1 MTPSTSFDPTIVGP
15 GLVSGPSAAGAWW
28 VIIVVF
34 ASSVAFLAWRTR
46 GWRRALLVV
55 LAAVPL
61 GWAGIG
67 TFAPISLVSTGFGPG
82 PGTEQADVPAGIQT
96 TLLYVV
102 AGPTAPYAFGVS
114 LFSAG
119 PVPFTL
125 DGIEVDTSDHVYHGS
140 HVAVAMALWLD
151 EQPIGGMTG
160 PGAPFAPI
168 PASGNM
174 GSIWIVQR
182 SSDCADGPFGPAD
195 SVHASVGWTTQ
206 TSLPLRVTVFG
217 WPRTVEV
224 PLPDMQVA
232 TPEGLCPGTPAS
244 P

>member
-1 MTPSTSFDPTIVGP
+1 MTPSPSFDPTVVGP

-28 VIIVVF
+28 VIIAAF
-34 ASSVAFLAWRTR
+34 ASGIAFLAWRTR
-46 GWRRALLVV
+46 GWRRALLIV

-67 TFAPISLVSTGFGPG
+67 TFAPISLASNGFGPG
-82 PGTEQADVPAGIQT
+82 PGTERAEVPAGVQT
-96 TLLYVV
+96 SLMYVV
-102 AGPTAPYAFGVS
+102 AGPSAPYAFGVS

-125 DGIEVDTSDHVYHGS
+125 DGLEVDTSDHVYHGPQ
-140 HVAVAMALWLD
+140 VTAPMAVWLD
-151 EQPIGGMTG
+151 EQPNGGMTG
-160 PGAPFAPI
+160 PAATFAPI
-168 PASGNM
+168 PASGQM
-174 GSIWIVQR
+174 RSIWVVQR
-182 SSDCADGPFGPAD
+182 SSDCADGPFRPTD
-195 SVHASVGWTTQ
+195 TVQASQGWTAQ

-232 TPEGLCPGTPAS
+232 TPEGLCPGTPTS